1 MTYSNEIAARD
12 SLLSQIEHVR
22 LGLACRMP
30 NTDSAVQELLFRAGD
45 AVAALTSLIAE
56 RDGLR
61 EALTDIAAMTDPDDP
76 ESYRSDDR
84 EGCLD
89 TVQAVARTALSLDT
103 NKGDAKP

>member
-1 MTYSNEIAARD
+1 MTQDNPRMGDLNELVERARYRVGNPSAWSEGFD
-12 SLLSQIEHVR
+12 DTISDEIRALL
-22 LGLACRMP
+22 
-30 NTDSAVQELLFRAGD
+30 D
-45 AVAALTSLIAE
+45 ALTSLIAE

-103 NKGDAKP
+103 NKGDGV